1 MGMRGVVFGAL
12 VLVALLTW
20 GLGLLLAGDS
30 AGLLGKVVWLAASV
44 AVAGLAG
51 WLLLRRL
58 RRPFDVLRGFA
69 IKLRQQGDLAAR
81 SGMKR
86 GETGGRLATELDALA
101 ASLQGILSQVYF
113 NAQEVTKAAH
123 RVTEEARQVADNS
136 GRQEV
141 AAEAMATAV
150 EQLAA
155 SIQQVAGNA
164 AAATELARDTSEFAA
179 NGQRLVVEAS
189 SEINRIADSVK
200 QASTRVTTLGERSQA
215 IGTIVSVI
223 HDIAEQTNLLAL
235 NAAIEA
241 ARAGEQGRGFAV
253 VADEVRKLA
262 ERTSSAT
269 TEIGAS
275 IAAIRND
282 TDITVSAIMASA
294 EQAHEGAL
302 LAGRAAES
310 LEQIHRRAQESLEN
324 VQAIATATRQQV
336 AAGADISAHVARI
349 AGDIKGNHA
358 AAEQALNWAGQ
369 LEQMAGS
376 LKDVGTVF
384 KLGEAGKRAM
394 DLHAAMPAVVEQ
406 AAAAVGQRFEQ
417 AVREGKISEAKLFEQ
432 AYTPIPNTKPMKYHT
447 PSDRLADD
455 LLPALQEPILERH
468 GHVAYAITADRK
480 GYVPTHNR
488 RYSQPLTGNEQVDLL
503 NNRTKRIFDDPVGS
517 RVGSHEMPYLLQTY
531 RRDTGEIIYDI
542 SAPIY
547 VNGRHWGGFR
557 IGYRTE

>member
-1 MGMRGVVFGAL
+1 MGMRGLAFGAL

-20 GLGLLLAGDS
+20 GLGLLPGRES
-30 AGLLGKVVWLAASV
+30 AGLLGNVVWLAASV
-44 AVAGLAG
+44 AVAAVAG
-51 WLLLRRL
+51 WLLLRGL
-58 RRPFDVLRGFA
+58 QRPFVELRVFA
-69 IKLRQQGDLAAR
+69 GKLRQQGDLAAR
-81 SGMKR
+81 SGMA
-86 GETGGRLATELDALA
+86 GSDDAGRLAAELDALA
-101 ASLQGILSQVYF
+101 AGLQGILSQVYF

-141 AAEAMATAV
+141 AADATATAV

-164 AAATELARDTSEFAA
+164 AAAAELARDTSEFAA
-179 NGQRLVVEAS
+179 NGQRLVAEAS
-189 SEINRIADSVK
+189 DEINRIADSVK
-200 QASTRVTTLGERSQA
+200 QASNRVTTLGERSQA
-215 IGTIVSVI
+215 IGAIVSVI
-223 HDIAEQTNLLAL
+223 HGIAEQTNLLAL

-269 TEIGAS
+269 AEIAAT
-275 IAAIRND
+275 IAAIHND
-282 TDITVSAIMASA
+282 TDVTVSAIMASA

-324 VQAIATATRQQV
+324 VQAIAATTRQQV
-336 AAGADISAHVARI
+336 AAGEDISAHVARI

-358 AAEQALNWAGQ
+358 AVEQALNWAGQ

-394 DLHAAMPAVVEQ
+394 EIHATMPAVVEQ
-406 AAAAVGQRFEQ
+406 VATAVGQRFEQ
-417 AVREGKISEAKLFEQ
+417 AIREGRISEAKLFEQ
-432 AYTPIPNTKPMKYHT
+432 AYTPIPNTRPQKFHT

-488 RYSQPLTGNEQVDLL
+488 RYTQPLTGDEKEDLVH
-503 NNRTKRIFDDPVGS
+503 NRTKRIFNDPVGS

-531 RRDTGEIIYDI
+531 RCDTGEIIYDI

-547 VNGRHWGGFR
+547 VDGRHWGGFR